1 VTYFLL
7 IPVMAVIVFL
17 LGSAVA
23 FFAMSERVDPAD
35 DENAESQPAH

>member
-1 VTYFLL
+1 VTYFVL
-7 IPVMAVIVFL
+7 IPVVAVIVFL

-23 FFAMSERVDPAD
+23 WFAMSDRIEPTD